1 MHRKLLLIVRCLLG
15 LGALVPAVASAQ
27 SIFET
32 VSSVG
37 GFLPAFTTGA
47 NVCQGGVGCGFVN
60 IIASFV
66 ANARPLVFIGAFF
79 LIVVSGIRMIITEE
93 EESFGKAKRIISA
106 SLTGVILSYLVE
118 PIVNAFY
125 GGLGSGTIT
134 AGIFGG
140 IGIGSVPTSNVPLGA
155 SILYIQVM
163 GLINWALVIVGTLT
177 VFMIIVSG
185 FKAMTK
191 AGSEEGVSE
200 LRRTVFYVIGGVILI
215 VFAET
220 LNLTFGLFSE
230 APSLPGVPS
239 VAPVAQAIVLI
250 VNFVLSFAA
259 LVAVAIIIYCGFQM
273 VLNFGNEEMFT
284 KAKSLLIRVA
294 IGLVLIGMSF
304 AIVNFVIAAAIL

>member
-1 MHRKLLLIVRCLLG
+1 MRCRLLLIVRCLLG
-15 LGALVPAVASAQ
+15 LGALVPVVASAQ

-47 NVCQGGVGCGFVN
+47 NVCQGSIGCGFVN

-106 SLTGVILSYLVE
+106 SLTGVVLSYLVE

-140 IGIGSVPTSNVPLGA
+140 LGIGSVPTANVPLGA
-155 SILYIQVM
+155 GILYFEIM
-163 GLINWALVIVGTLT
+163 GIINWALVVVGTLT
-177 VFMIIVSG
+177 IFMIIVSG

-191 AGSEEGVSE
+191 AGSEEGVTE
-200 LRRTVFYVIGGVILI
+200 LRRTVFYVLGGVILI
-215 VFAET
+215 VFAEA

-230 APSLPGVPS
+230 APTLPGVPS
-239 VAPVAQAIVLI
+239 VAPVAEAIVTI
-250 VNFVLSFAA
+250 VNLVLSFAA
-259 LVAVAIIIYCGFQM
+259 LVAVAIIIYCGLQM
-273 VLNFGNEEMFT
+273 ILNFGNEELFT
-284 KAKSLLIRVA
+284 KAKSLLIRLA